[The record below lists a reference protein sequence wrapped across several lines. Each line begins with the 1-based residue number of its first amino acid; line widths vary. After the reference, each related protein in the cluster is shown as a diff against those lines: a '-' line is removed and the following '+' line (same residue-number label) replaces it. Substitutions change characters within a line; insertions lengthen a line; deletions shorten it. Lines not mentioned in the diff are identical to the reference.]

1 MSFIMKKIT
10 FKEEKISLIEDYD
23 ISINTVLY
31 RKFKNPLRHK
41 FVWKRS
47 DFEFSSDF
55 YHCLHFY

>member
-41 FVWKRS
+41 FVWKR
-47 DFEFSSDF
+47 
-55 YHCLHFY
+55 